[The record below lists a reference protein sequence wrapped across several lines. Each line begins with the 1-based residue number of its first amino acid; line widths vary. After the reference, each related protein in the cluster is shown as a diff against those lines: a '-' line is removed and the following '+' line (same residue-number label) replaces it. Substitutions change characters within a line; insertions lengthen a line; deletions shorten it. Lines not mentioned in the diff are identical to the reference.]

1 MKSEREKTVLV
12 GVVKSPWDLKIALK
26 KHWYRVPVR
35 SAPPLLREQKV
46 RYLAFYQN
54 KSFGEAGC
62 RIEWYAEVS
71 AVKIAKRKEL
81 IPSEKFHPRANEL
94 YFKLELSD
102 LEKLRQPILSNRK
115 RPIVFIATTTF
126 KLLHATEINDLFAD
140 SPLEEELWTA
150 LKAEEIPAERQ
161 YFVGRRP
168 NLFALDFALFCK
180 KQNLDLECDGD
191 VYHADLARMKRD
203 RKRNNILASLGW
215 QILRFG
221 RNDILDRCGETLD
234 RIKMTVNELGGLE
247 VLGSPGTYKILPL
260 PRASGQ
266 QELFKKRLF

>member
-1 MKSEREKTVLV
+1 MKCERDKMVLV
-12 GVVKSPWDLKIALK
+12 GVVKSPRDLKIALQ
-26 KHWYRVPVR
+26 KHWYRVPVK

-54 KSFGEAGC
+54 KTFGEAGC

-71 AVKIAKRKEL
+71 GAKIVRRKEL
-81 IPSEKFHPRANEL
+81 IPTEKSHPRANEL

-102 LEKLRQPILSNRK
+102 LRKTPQPIISQRK
-115 RPIVFIATTTF
+115 RPIVFIPTTTF

-140 SPLEEELWTA
+140 SPLEEELWRA

-161 YFVGRRP
+161 YFVGRSP

-180 KQNLDLECDGD
+180 NQNLDVECDGD
-191 VYHADLARMKRD
+191 LYHADLARMKRD

-221 RNDILDRCGETLD
+221 RNDILHCCGETLN

-247 VLGSPGTYKILPL
+247 VHKSPGTYRLLPL
-260 PRASGQ
+260 PKVPGDQ
-266 QELFKKRLF
+266 GLFKRRVF